1 MTKALWCTA
10 LFNISKFNSKKDY
23 TTYLLEYSMAI
34 LLSEMTRLLL
44 NLLKKTTK
52 IKQKHTPSFH

>member
-10 LFNISKFNSKKDY
+10 LFNISKCNIKKDY

-44 NLLKKTTK
+44 TCGLKTN
-52 IKQKHTPSFH
+52 

>member
-10 LFNISKFNSKKDY
+10 LFNISKCNSKKDY

-44 NLLKKTTK
+44 TCVLKKTK
-52 IKQKHTPSFH
+52 IKLKHATSSH

>member
-10 LFNISKFNSKKDY
+10 LFNISKCNSKKDY

-34 LLSEMTRLLL
+34 LLSEMTRLLFDL
-44 NLLKKTTK
+44 C
-52 IKQKHTPSFH
+52 F